1 MSERNKFYFACI
13 IIKSYR
19 ICERSLENVSRGFIS
34 HMYTKIGGR
43 LAARRD
49 AGRFF
54 SFYFL
59 RKTEMV
65 VVSFSS
71 KKEKSSNYNVS
82 VLEMLY
88 HLLTYYISKYLQAAY
103 MLLRIVANPL
113 TASN

>member
-19 ICERSLENVSRGFIS
+19 ICERSLENVSRVFIS
-34 HMYTKIGGR
+34 HIYTKIGGR

-54 SFYFL
+54 FFL
-59 RKTEMV
+59 FLEKNRNGRCEFLV
-65 VVSFSS
+65 

-103 MLLRIVANPL
+103 MLMRIVANLL
-113 TASN
+113 TASI